1 MLHDGIIILFAI
13 AYMGLLFGIAY
24 FGDKRAEAGRSIIA
38 NPYIYT
44 LSIAIYCTAW
54 TFYGSVGRAAASGL
68 GFLPIYLGPTL
79 IAVLFWFVLRRIVRI
94 TKVERITSIADFV
107 ASRYGKST
115 LLGGLVTVI
124 AVVGIMPYIS
134 IQLKAIAV
142 SFELLH
148 SYPDMAAPA
157 TSETLPI
164 WLDTSF
170 YVAVL
175 LIAFTILF
183 GTRHIDNTERHEGL
197 VAAIAFESIFKLLT
211 FLAVGIFVTYGLF
224 DGLGDIFNRAANN
237 PDLRRLLTFEA
248 IPGGYGGWLS
258 LTFLAMAA
266 FLFLPRQFQV
276 LAIENV
282 DESHIQKAS
291 WLFPLYLLII
301 NIFVLPIALGGLLT
315 FTGGDVDADTL
326 VLNLPMAQR
335 QQGLALFVFLGGL
348 SAATGMVIVETVALS
363 TMICNDLVMPVL
375 LRLRSFRLSDRKDLS
390 GMLLAIRRVS
400 IALVVLLGYLFFRFV
415 GDFFPLVTI
424 GLLSFA
430 AAAQFAPAILF
441 GMYWR
446 GANRTG
452 AYMGLLGG
460 FAVWV
465 YTLLLPFSGWL
476 GADFVSHGP
485 FGLALFKPYELLGVS
500 GLNPLSHG
508 VFWSILINIVG
519 VVFGSLLSRP
529 DAVQQVQASRF
540 VDVFEQDR
548 HVGGSVL
555 WRGTADITELRELVT
570 RFLGS
575 DRANRAFSEYT
586 HQHGMTLDNT
596 LQADPALINHVEQ
609 LLAGAIGAASARV
622 MVSSV
627 VKGEALRIEEVM
639 TILQE
644 SSQAIRHS
652 KELEQKSEQLQ
663 AAYTELREVN
673 ERLQEL
679 DRLKDEFVSTVSHEL
694 RTPLTSIRSFSEIL
708 LSEPELDI
716 DQRNEFLSII
726 VKESERL
733 TRLINQVLDMA
744 KMDSGRIDWQMRPI
758 DLRALIRDAISA
770 SGQLFREKGAVLHAN
785 LGDTPVEITGDSDRL
800 TQVIVNLLSNAVKFC
815 AETDGKVNI
824 SLYEHGHNVR
834 IAVQDNGPGVP
845 QNQLKQ
851 IFQRFHQATDEHA
864 GKPKGTGLGLTI
876 CERIVE
882 HHQGRIWAENQSGHG
897 ATFIVELPR
906 HIAITRVAV

>member
-1 MLHDGIIILFAI
+1 MLRDGVIILFAI

-79 IAVLFWFVLRRIVRI
+79 IALLFWFVLRRIVHI

-107 ASRYGKST
+107 ASRYGKSA

-142 SFELLH
+142 SFELLR
-148 SYPDMAAPA
+148 SYPDLVTLAA
-157 TSETLPI
+157 SETLPI

-197 VAAIAFESIFKLLT
+197 VAAVAFESIFKLLA
-211 FLAVGIFVTYGLF
+211 FLAVGVFVTYGLF
-224 DGLGDIFNRAANN
+224 EGLGDIFNRAANN

-258 LTFLAMAA
+258 ITFLAMAA

-326 VLNLPMAQR
+326 VLNLPMAEH
-335 QQGLALFVFLGGL
+335 QQGLALLVFLGGL

-375 LRLRSFRLSDRKDLS
+375 LRLKSIRLSDRKDLS
-390 GMLLAIRRVS
+390 GLLLAIRRVS

-452 AYMGLLGG
+452 AYAGLLAG
-460 FAVWV
+460 FAVWI

-476 GADFVSHGP
+476 GTDFVSTGP
-485 FGLALFKPYELLGVS
+485 FGLTVLKPYELLGVS

-508 VFWSILINIVG
+508 VFWSMLANIGG

-540 VDVFEQDR
+540 VDVFEQDG

-555 WRGTADITELRELVT
+555 WRGTADVTELRELVA
-570 RFLGS
+570 RFLGRERA
-575 DRANRAFSEYT
+575 DRAFAKYT
-586 HQHGMTLDNT
+586 DQYGTTFTNA
-596 LQADPALINHVEQ
+596 LQADPVLINHTEQ

-627 VKGEALRIEEVM
+627 VKGEALRIDEVM

-663 AAYTELREVN
+663 AAYSELREAN

-694 RTPLTSIRSFSEIL
+694 RTPLTSVRSFSEIL
-708 LSEPELDI
+708 LSEPNLDA
-716 DQRNEFLSII
+716 DQRSEFLSII
-726 VKESERL
+726 VRESERL

-744 KMDSGRIDWQMRPI
+744 KMDSGRIDWQMGSL
-758 DLRALIRDAISA
+758 DLRALIQDAISA
-770 SGQLFREKGAVLHAN
+770 TGQLFREKDATLHAN
-785 LGDTPVEITGDSDRL
+785 LGDTPVEITGDSDCL

-815 AETDGKVNI
+815 ADTNGEVNI

-834 IAVQDNGPGVP
+834 IAVRDNGPGIP
-845 QNQLKQ
+845 RNQLKQ
-851 IFQRFHQATDEHA
+851 IFQRFHQASDEQA
-864 GKPKGTGLGLTI
+864 GKPKGTGLGLSI
-876 CERIVE
+876 SERIVE
-882 HHQGRIWAENQSGHG
+882 YHQGRIWAESQSGQG
-897 ATFIVELPR
+897 ATFIVELP
-906 HIAITRVAV
+906 HEMPIAGVAV